1 MKLQKASV
9 REIKRVAI
17 GSGICLL
24 LMFAVFF
31 VLSLVNV
38 VAFDYRILLG
48 GIVGTAIAIGNFT
61 LLCITIQKA
70 AETEDKKL
78 MKAKFQMSY
87 NGRLIAQAA
96 WVVAAFLL
104 PVFNVFA
111 AAIPLLFPT
120 LIIFFLQSR
129 GKLVTPS
136 DRKNP
141 VNPEEPEEE
150 RLDSF
155 EV

>member
-38 VAFDYRILLG
+38 VAFDCRILLG
-48 GIVGTAIAIGNFT
+48 GIVGTVIAIGNFT

-141 VNPEEPEEE
+141 VNPEESEEE

>member
-1 MKLQKASV
+1 MKLQSASI

-24 LMFAVFF
+24 LMIAVFF

-38 VAFDYRILLG
+38 VTFNYKIFLG
-48 GIVGTAIAIGNFT
+48 GIAGTAIAIGNFA
-61 LLCITIQKA
+61 LLCMTIQKA
-70 AETEDKKL
+70 VETEDKKL

-96 WVVAAFLL
+96 WVVAAFLI

-120 LIIFFLQSR
+120 AVIFFLQSR

-136 DRKNP
+136 NRKNP